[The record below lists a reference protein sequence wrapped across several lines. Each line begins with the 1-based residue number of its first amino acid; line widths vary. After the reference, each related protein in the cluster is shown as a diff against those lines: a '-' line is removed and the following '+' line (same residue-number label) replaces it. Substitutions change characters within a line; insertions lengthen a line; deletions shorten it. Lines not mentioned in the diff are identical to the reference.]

1 MKQVGELLSIR
12 QGTSSGATGDSTSR
26 AFGRRPQRGGASPER
41 GGARESGGA
50 RADTQSTIRNP
61 TPLRSG
67 DDSPQSDACPICKG
81 RGFLVHDVPPGHPDF
96 SKAVPC
102 RCTQARMIAEQTQ
115 SLQKLS
121 NLGALSRLT
130 FDTFL
135 PDGVGLP
142 QTLRFNLREAYDR
155 SLLFAQEPTGWLV
168 LAGGYGCGKTHLA
181 AAIANFRVALGH
193 AALFVIVPDLL
204 DHLRA
209 AYAPN
214 SVGGIDER
222 LDAIRDA
229 PLLILDDLGA
239 HNSTP
244 WAQEKLFQILN
255 HRYNSRLPTVITTNQ
270 RLEELDPRVTSR
282 LVDPDLSQVY
292 EIIAPDFRQS
302 GASRSGSLSTL
313 SLHADQT
320 FDSFSLR
327 TTELAA
333 EDRENL
339 RRAVGTAR
347 AFAEK
352 PGGWLVLIGA
362 FGCGKTHLAAAIANQ
377 QMAAGRPTP
386 MFVVVP
392 DLLDHLRATFSP
404 ASTTTLDKLFEQ
416 VRSTGLLILDDLG
429 TESATPWARE
439 KLFQL
444 LNYRYAARL
453 PTVITTADPIDQI
466 EPRLRTRM
474 LDATRC
480 TVFVIAAPSYRSG
493 DAAPA
498 GKRATRKTEKT
509 TR

>member
-1 MKQVGELLSIR
+1 MKRIGDIL
-12 QGTSSGATGDSTSR
+12 GTST
-26 AFGRRPQRGGASPER
+26 ER
-41 GGARESGGA
+41 EGARESGRV
-50 RADTQSTIRNP
+50 RADPQPATRNP
-61 TPLRSG
+61 QP
-67 DDSPQSDACPICKG
+67 DACPICKG
-81 RGFLVHDVPPGHPDF
+81 RGFLVYDVPPGHPDF

-102 RCTQARMIAEQTQ
+102 RCTQARMTAERLH
-115 SLQKLS
+115 SLRELS
-121 NLGALSRLT
+121 NLGSLGRLT

-135 PDGVGLP
+135 PDGGGLP
-142 QTLRFNLREAYDR
+142 ESLRFNLRTVYDL
-155 SLLFAQEPTGWLV
+155 SLEFAQAPKGWLI
-168 LAGGYGCGKTHLA
+168 LLGGYGCGKTHLA
-181 AAIANFRVALGH
+181 AAIANYCITMGGQ
-193 AALFVIVPDLL
+193 ALFVVVPDLL

-214 SVGGIDER
+214 SAGGIDER

-239 HNSTP
+239 HNGTP

-255 HRYNSRLPTVITTNQ
+255 HRYNSRLPTVVTTNQ
-270 RLEELDPRVTSR
+270 RLEDLDPRVTSR

-292 EIIAPDFRQS
+292 EIVAPDFRQS
-302 GASRSGSLSTL
+302 GASRSGGLSTL

-327 TTELAA
+327 AADLAA
-333 EDRENL
+333 EERENL

-352 PGGWLVLIGA
+352 PGGWLVLIGT
-362 FGCGKTHLAAAIANQ
+362 FGCGKTHLAAAVANQ
-377 QMAAGRPTP
+377 QVAAGRPTP
-386 MFVVVP
+386 MFIVVP

-453 PTVITTADPIDQI
+453 PTVITTSDPIDQI

-474 LDATRC
+474 LDTTRC
-480 TVFVIAAPSYRSG
+480 MVFVIAAPSYRNA

-498 GKRATRKTEKT
+498 GKRT
-509 TR
+509 TRRTDKVTR

>member
-1 MKQVGELLSIR
+1 MKQIGDLL
-12 QGTSSGATGDSTSR
+12 GNVSGR
-26 AFGRRPQRGGASPER
+26 AG
-41 GGARESGGA
+41 
-50 RADTQSTIRNP
+50 QSTRTAMDSKRAP
-61 TPLRSG
+61 YPS
-67 DDSPQSDACPICKG
+67 SPQSNPDTPCPICKG
-81 RGFLVHDVPPGHPDF
+81 RGFLVYDVPPGHPDF

-102 RCTQARMIAEQTQ
+102 RCTQARMTAERLH
-115 SLQKLS
+115 SLRELS
-121 NLGALSRLT
+121 NLGSLGRLT

-135 PDGVGLP
+135 PDGGGLP
-142 QTLRFNLREAYDR
+142 ESLRFNLRTAYNL
-155 SLLFAQEPTGWLV
+155 SLEFAQEFAQAPKKWLI
-168 LAGGYGCGKTHLA
+168 LLGGYGCGKTHLA
-181 AAIANFRVALGH
+181 AAIANYCITMGGQ
-193 AALFVIVPDLL
+193 ALFVVVPDLL

-214 SVGGIDER
+214 SAGGIDER

-239 HNSTP
+239 HNGTP

-255 HRYNSRLPTVITTNQ
+255 HRYNSRLPTVVTTNQ
-270 RLEELDPRVTSR
+270 RLEDLDPRVTSR

-292 EIIAPDFRQS
+292 EIVAPDFRQS
-302 GASRSGSLSTL
+302 GASRSGGLSTL

-327 TTELAA
+327 AADLAA
-333 EDRENL
+333 EERENL

-352 PGGWLVLIGA
+352 PGGWLVLIGT
-362 FGCGKTHLAAAIANQ
+362 FGCGKTHLAAAVANQ
-377 QMAAGRPTP
+377 QVAAGRPTP

-453 PTVITTADPIDQI
+453 PTVITTSDPIDQI
-466 EPRLRTRM
+466 DPRLRTRM
-474 LDATRC
+474 LDTTRC

-493 DAAPA
+493 DASPA
-498 GKRATRKTEKT
+498 GKRT
-509 TR
+509 TRRTDKVAR